1 MEPSNSAPSSA
12 NTSGETYYGW
22 WIVFAAFLNLF
33 LVVGVIFY
41 GFPAFYPYFIQD
53 LHFTRAQLTQGFLL
67 GFLDRP
73 RRRARSHSVRRRA
86 RLRLTNLDEQNHRLL
101 AIRTSLHR

>member
-22 WIVFAAFLNLF
+22 WIVLAAFLNLF

-41 GFPAFYPYFIQD
+41 GFPAFYP
-53 LHFTRAQLTQGFLL
+53 
-67 GFLDRP
+67 
-73 RRRARSHSVRRRA
+73 RSEEH
-86 RLRLTNLDEQNHRLL
+86 
-101 AIRTSLHR
+101 TSELQSQ